1 MNERLLKMP
10 RLGETMDEGKIV
22 GWLIKPGDSFSRG
35 DPIIEI
41 ETDKTVAE
49 FPALGNGKL
58 TEILVDLDQTIG
70 VGTPIARVEL
80 GEGPDWTRE
89 EGEEP
94 APEPAAAA
102 GVEVDLPMP
111 RLGETMEEGRL
122 SRWLKQP
129 GESFTRGEAIVEI
142 ETDKTLAE
150 FPALSDGV
158 LVDHLRHEDEMVTV
172 GEPIARILVQQAD
185 AQGETAQAKPAPQ
198 AASSQAATPTPAP
211 QRTAS
216 GSEKRRA
223 TPLARRLARQRGIDL
238 HGITGT
244 GRRGR
249 IEKED
254 VLGLERNVQVT
265 PIAASA
271 RDGVQFLSLK
281 SGRLAYSDSGGGG
294 ETYLLLHGFSG
305 DRTTWATTISAL
317 QRAGKRVIAVDL
329 PGHGVTEI
337 EAKSGEDLS
346 RDLPEF
352 MQALHLKRLHLV
364 AHSLGA
370 VAAVDLALTKP
381 ECIASLTLIAPAGLG
396 SEIDSE
402 FIRGMAAVSS
412 KGELSHLLRRLSV
425 NDVAL
430 SDAALETLSQQ
441 LGQGRLKALA
451 EAINGASGQRVDIIA
466 ALQKLVTSI
475 PVKVIFGLEDRI
487 IPWSQVKALPP
498 RVAIHLLSRS
508 GHMPQWDQPRDVQDI
523 LLSSTR
529 AGGGL

>member
-1 MNERLLKMP
+1 MTERLLKMP

-58 TEILVDLDQTIG
+58 TEILVDLDQTIE

-94 APEPAAAA
+94 APEPAPAA

-122 SRWLKQP
+122 SKWLKQP
-129 GESFTRGEAIVEI
+129 GERFARGEAIVEI

-158 LVDHLRHEDEMVTV
+158 LVSLLRHEDEMVTV

-185 AQGETAQAKPAPQ
+185 AQSETTEAKPEPQ
-198 AASSQAATPTPAP
+198 AVSPQTATPTPGP
-211 QRTAS
+211 KRNVS
-216 GSEKRRA
+216 GFEKQRA

-238 HGITGT
+238 RGITGT

-249 IEKED
+249 IEKQD
-254 VLGLERNVQVT
+254 VLGLEQGTVQ
-265 PIAASA
+265 AASA
-271 RDGVQFLSLK
+271 KNGVQFLSLK
-281 SGRLAYSDSGGGG
+281 SGRLAYSDNRAQA

-305 DRTTWATTISAL
+305 DHTTWATTISAL

-329 PGHGVTEI
+329 PGHGLTEI
-337 EAKSGEDLS
+337 EAKSAEDLS

-352 MQALHLKRLHLV
+352 MQALHVKRLHLV

-370 VAAVDLALTKP
+370 VAAVDLALSKP
-381 ECIASLTLIAPAGLG
+381 ESIASLTLIAPAGLG
-396 SEIDSE
+396 QEIDRDFVS
-402 FIRGMAAVSS
+402 GMATVSS
-412 KGELSHLLRRLSV
+412 KGELAHLLRRLSV
-425 NDVAL
+425 SDLAL
-430 SDAALETLSQQ
+430 SETALETLSQQ
-441 LGQGRLKALA
+441 LGQGRLKSLA
-451 EAINGASGQRVDIIA
+451 EAITGAFGQRVDIIGP
-466 ALQKLVTSI
+466 LQRLDPSI
-475 PVKVIFGLEDRI
+475 PVRVIFGLEDRI
-487 IPWSQVKALPP
+487 IPWRQVTALPP

-523 LLSSTR
+523 LLSAART
-529 AGGGL
+529 GGG

>member
-58 TEILVDLDQTIG
+58 TEILVDLDQTIE

-94 APEPAAAA
+94 APATSL

-122 SRWLKQP
+122 SKWLKQP
-129 GESFTRGEAIVEI
+129 GERFARGEAIVEI

-150 FPALSDGV
+150 FPALTDGV
-158 LVDHLRHEDEMVTV
+158 LVNLLRHEDEMVTV
-172 GEPIARILVQQAD
+172 GDPIARILVQQAE
-185 AQGETAQAKPAPQ
+185 AQSEATDSTPPAER
-198 AASSQAATPTPAP
+198 ASSQAVSQTPALSRNP
-211 QRTAS
+211 SA
-216 GSEKRRA
+216 SEKLRA
-223 TPLARRLARQRGIDL
+223 TPLARRLARLRGIDL
-238 HGITGT
+238 RGITGT

-249 IEKED
+249 IEKQD
-254 VLGLERNVQVT
+254 VLGLEGNASAT
-265 PIAASA
+265 PIAASVN
-271 RDGVQFLSLK
+271 DGVQFFPLK
-281 SGRLAYSDSGGGG
+281 SGRIAYSDTGGPG
-294 ETYLLLHGFSG
+294 ETYLLINGFSG

-317 QRAGKRVIAVDL
+317 QRAGKRVIALDL
-329 PGHGVTEI
+329 PGHGLTEI
-337 EAKSGEDLS
+337 EAASAGDLS
-346 RDLPEF
+346 RDLPELIE
-352 MQALHLKRLHLV
+352 ALQLKRLHVV

-370 VAAVDLALTKP
+370 VAAVDLALSKP
-381 ECIASLTLIAPAGLG
+381 EIVASLSLLAPAGLG
-396 SEIDSE
+396 NEIDRDFVS
-402 FIRGMAAVSS
+402 GMAAVRSS
-412 KGELSHLLRRLSV
+412 GELAHLLRRLSV
-425 NDVAL
+425 SDVTL
-430 SDAALETLSQQ
+430 SEAALVSLSRQ
-441 LGQGRLKALA
+441 LGQGRLQRLA
-451 EAINGASGQRVDIIA
+451 EAITGPFGQRVDIIGSIQR
-466 ALQKLVTSI
+466 LEPVI
-475 PVKVIFGLEDRI
+475 PVRVIFGLEDRI
-487 IPWSQVKALPP
+487 IPWTQVKALPP

-523 LLSSTR
+523 LLLSART
-529 AGGGL
+529 GGG

>member
-58 TEILVDLDQTIG
+58 TEILVDLDQTIE

-94 APEPAAAA
+94 TPQPVTAA

-122 SRWLKQP
+122 AKWLKQP
-129 GESFTRGEAIVEI
+129 GEHFTRGEAIVEI

-158 LVDHLRHEDEMVTV
+158 LVSLLRHEDEMVTV

-185 AQGETAQAKPAPQ
+185 AQSETAEAKPPAEPT
-198 AASSQAATPTPAP
+198 SSQTATPTPAP
-211 QRTAS
+211 SRTSS
-216 GSEKRRA
+216 GSEKLRA

-238 HGITGT
+238 QGITGT

-249 IEKED
+249 IEKHD
-254 VLGLERNVQVT
+254 VLGLERNA

-305 DRTTWATTISAL
+305 DRTTWAATISAL

-329 PGHGVTEI
+329 PGHGLTEI
-337 EAKSGEDLS
+337 EAKSAEDLS
-346 RDLPEF
+346 RDLPETLK
-352 MQALHLKRLHLV
+352 ALHVKRLHLV

-370 VAAVDLALTKP
+370 VAAVDLALSKP
-381 ECIASLTLIAPAGLG
+381 ENIASLTLIAPAGLG
-396 SEIDSE
+396 SEIDGD
-402 FIRGMAAVSS
+402 FIRGMAAVGS

-430 SDAALETLSQQ
+430 SDAALETLRQQ

-451 EAINGASGQRVDIIA
+451 EAINGASGQRVDIIG

-487 IPWSQVKALPP
+487 IPWSQVKALPA

-523 LLSSTR
+523 LLSSART
-529 AGGGL
+529 GGG